1 MNDKNPDNIINNLG
15 IDKISQIIL
24 SLISPYV
31 IVALPDIAY
40 AEPGTIRMSPINCLI
55 RNLPLEDIDRNREH
69 TTYMDELLDKISKC
83 YGIQMLKDNDILRIR
98 YICKDSIEILTSY
111 GLHISI
117 SNTFRIPHYAHLFHR
132 KFYGG
137 VDMICGIER
146 QDFPYIYC
154 LGYISWNSNLSDC
167 LPYPIPK
174 IEDIDTNIKRPREHK
189 LIYDAGSGYHIC
201 KVCGMKGKDL
211 NLECP
216 GYRL

>member
-1 MNDKNPDNIINNLG
+1 MNDKDSDKIINNIG
-15 IDKISQIIL
+15 IDEISQIIL

-31 IVALPDIAY
+31 IVALPDTIY
-40 AEPGTIRMSPINCLI
+40 AELSTIRMSPINCLI

-69 TTYMDELLDKISKC
+69 TTYMDELLDKLSNC
-83 YGIQMLKDNDILRIR
+83 YIIQILKDNDIFRIN

-111 GLHISI
+111 GLYISI

-137 VDMICGIER
+137 VDMICGVER
-146 QDFPYIYC
+146 QDFSYAYC

-174 IEDIDTNIKRPREHK
+174 VEDIDDNIKRPRKHRLTHDE
-189 LIYDAGSGYHIC
+189 SGYIVC

-216 GYRL
+216 GYKL